1 MDRQTLLAFL
11 LIGFII
17 VLYPWY
23 MSIVA
28 PTPSPVGSLNQP
40 QQDGVQ
46 VDIIESATPDI
57 PAKASTTN
65 SSALLKTI
73 NITTNLYDLDISN
86 KNGGSFTDFKLYDFK
101 DHNNRL
107 VNLID
112 KDNSNNMA
120 IGFVSVDGD
129 KILLDNNWGVV
140 GSANKLRVDRGQKTL
155 TFKTQFSGQAVTKK
169 YTFYADSYN
178 IDVDVTFEN
187 PSRFISRNQ
196 YTVNW
201 NGGMPATE
209 KNLSNDYLF
218 FVGHA
223 SLGGENLGSRP
234 KKGKSSVESQNGST
248 LWSAIKTKYFI
259 SAIIPSEPGIAAQVE
274 GELINDKP
282 IYHTQITQSTNSANQ
297 YTVYLGPLDYNS
309 LRDFNV
315 GLETNVDLGWAL
327 FRPIG
332 QVISW
337 LLTKMYA
344 LIPNYGA
351 VVVLFAFLI
360 KLLLNPLT
368 VKTFESTRKMQSL
381 APEIQK
387 LKEKYKNDPQKMSR
401 AQMEL
406 YKNSGANPMGG
417 CLPMLIQMPILVS
430 IFSIFRSKIEFRGAP
445 FFGWISDLSV
455 PDTLFEIGGFPINVL
470 PVLMGST
477 MFIQQKMMAA
487 PNADSQ
493 QKTMMYVMNAFFLVL
508 FYRFPSGLNLYYFVF
523 NLLSILQQ
531 KYLIPNPATN
541 AGLPLKK

>member
-23 MSIVA
+23 MSIVS
-28 PTPSPVGSLNQP
+28 PPELNMVPPSTKPKEVINQNITPKNIKTI
-40 QQDGVQ
+40 GVQ
-46 VDIIESATPDI
+46 KRNSI
-57 PAKASTTN
+57 PSKSI
-65 SSALLKTI
+65 S
-73 NITTNLYDLDISN
+73 ITTNLYDLTISN
-86 KNGGSFTDFKLYDFK
+86 KNGGAFTNFNLYK
-101 DHNNRL
+101 YQDHNDNL

-112 KDNSNNMA
+112 GDNSNNM
-120 IGFVSVDGD
+120 IISFVSIDGD
-129 KILLDNNWGVV
+129 RVLLDKNW
-140 GSANKLRVDRGQKTL
+140 SMIDNISSLNIDRGQKSL
-155 TFKTQFSGQAVTKK
+155 IFKTNFSNQTITKK
-169 YTFYADSYN
+169 YTFYSDTYN
-178 IDVDVTFEN
+178 IDVDVEFEN
-187 PSRFISRNQ
+187 PSQFISRNQ
-196 YTVNW
+196 YTLNW

-218 FVGHA
+218 FEGYA
-223 SLGGENLGSRP
+223 SLGGERMGSKP
-234 KKGKSSVESQNGST
+234 KKGKSTVENQNGST

-259 SAIIPSEPGIAAQVE
+259 SAIIPSEPGIGAQVE
-274 GELINDKP
+274 SELNNEKP
-282 IYHTQITQSTNSANQ
+282 IYNTEITQSSNSNNRF
-297 YTVYLGPLDYNS
+297 TLYLGPLDYDS
-309 LRDFNV
+309 LSDFNV
-315 GLETNVDLGWAL
+315 GLEENVDLGWAL

-344 LIPNYGA
+344 IIPNYGL
-351 VVVLFAFLI
+351 VVVVFAFLI

-368 VKTFESTRKMQSL
+368 VKTFESTRKMQAL

-406 YKNSGANPMGG
+406 YKNSGANPLGG

-430 IFSIFRSKIEFRGAP
+430 VFSIFRSKIEFRGAP

-455 PDTLFEIGGFPINVL
+455 PDTLISIGSFPINIL

-477 MFIQQKMMAA
+477 MFIQQKMMSA
-487 PNADSQ
+487 PNADTQ
-493 QKTMMYVMNAFFLVL
+493 QKTMMYVMNVFFLFL

-523 NLLSILQQ
+523 NLLTILQQ
-531 KYLIPNPATN
+531 KYLIPKPT
-541 AGLPLKK
+541 LPGSAIPIKK

>member
-23 MSIVA
+23 MSIVS
-28 PTPSPVGSLNQP
+28 PPELNMVPPSTQP
-40 QQDGVQ
+40 KEL
-46 VDIIESATPDI
+46 INE
-57 PAKASTTN
+57 
-65 SSALLKTI
+65 
-73 NITTNLYDLDISN
+73 NITPEKIKTVTTKKLDSIPVKSIGVSTNLYDLTISN
-86 KNGGSFTDFKLYDFK
+86 KNGGAFTNFNLYK
-101 DHNNRL
+101 YQDHNDNL

-112 KDNSNNMA
+112 NDNSNNMV
-120 IGFVSVDGD
+120 IGFVSIDGD
-129 KILLDNNWGVV
+129 KILLDENW
-140 GSANKLRVDRGQKTL
+140 SMVDNIKSLSVERGQKSL
-155 TFKTQFSGQAVTKK
+155 TFKTNFSNQTITKK
-169 YTFYADSYN
+169 YTFYADTYN
-178 IDVDVTFEN
+178 IDVDVEFEN
-187 PSRFISRNQ
+187 PSQFISRNQ
-196 YTVNW
+196 YTLNW

-218 FVGHA
+218 FEGYA
-223 SLGGENLGSRP
+223 SLGGERMGSKP
-234 KKGKSSVESQNGST
+234 KKGKSMVENQNGST

-259 SAIIPSEPGIAAQVE
+259 SAIIPNEPGIGAQVE
-274 GELINDKP
+274 SELNNEKP
-282 IYHTQITQSTNSANQ
+282 IYNTEITQSSNSNNRF
-297 YTVYLGPLDYNS
+297 TVYLGPLDYDS
-309 LRDFNV
+309 LSDFNV
-315 GLETNVDLGWAL
+315 GLEENVDLGWAL

-344 LIPNYGA
+344 IIPNYGL
-351 VVVLFAFLI
+351 VVVVFAFLI

-368 VKTFESTRKMQSL
+368 VKTFESTRKMQAL

-406 YKNSGANPMGG
+406 YKNSGANPLGG

-430 IFSIFRSKIEFRGAP
+430 VFSIFRSKIEFRGAP

-455 PDTLFEIGGFPINVL
+455 PDTVISIGSFPINIL

-477 MFIQQKMMAA
+477 MFIQQKMMSA
-487 PNADSQ
+487 PNADTQ
-493 QKTMMYVMNAFFLVL
+493 QKTMMYVMNVFFLFL

-523 NLLSILQQ
+523 NLLTILQQ
-531 KYLIPNPATN
+531 KYLIPKPT
-541 AGLPLKK
+541 LPGSAIPIKK

>member
-23 MSIVA
+23 MSIVS
-28 PTPSPVGSLNQP
+28 PPELNMVPPSTQP
-40 QQDGVQ
+40 KEL
-46 VDIIESATPDI
+46 INE
-57 PAKASTTN
+57 
-65 SSALLKTI
+65 
-73 NITTNLYDLDISN
+73 NITPEKIKTVTTKKLDSIPVKSIGVSTNLYDLTISN
-86 KNGGSFTDFKLYDFK
+86 KNGGAFTNFNLYK
-101 DHNNRL
+101 YQDHNDNL

-112 KDNSNNMA
+112 NDNSNNMV
-120 IGFVSVDGD
+120 IGFVSIDGD
-129 KILLDNNWGVV
+129 KILLDENW
-140 GSANKLRVDRGQKTL
+140 SMVDNINSLNLERGQKSL
-155 TFKTQFSGQAVTKK
+155 TFKTNFSNQTITKK
-169 YTFYADSYN
+169 YTFYADTYN
-178 IDVDVTFEN
+178 IDVDVEFEN
-187 PSRFISRNQ
+187 PSQFISRNQ
-196 YTVNW
+196 YTLNW

-218 FVGHA
+218 FEGYA
-223 SLGGENLGSRP
+223 SLGGERMGSKP
-234 KKGKSSVESQNGST
+234 KKGKSMVENQNGST

-259 SAIIPSEPGIAAQVE
+259 SAIIPSEPGIGAQVE
-274 GELINDKP
+274 SELNNEKP
-282 IYHTQITQSTNSANQ
+282 IYNTEITQSSNSNNRF
-297 YTVYLGPLDYNS
+297 TVYLGPLDYDS
-309 LRDFNV
+309 LSDFNV
-315 GLETNVDLGWAL
+315 GLEENVDLGWAL

-344 LIPNYGA
+344 IIPNYGL
-351 VVVLFAFLI
+351 VVVVFAFLI

-368 VKTFESTRKMQSL
+368 VKTFESTRKMQAL

-406 YKNSGANPMGG
+406 YKNSGANPLGG

-430 IFSIFRSKIEFRGAP
+430 VFSIFRSKIEFRGAP

-455 PDTLFEIGGFPINVL
+455 PDTLISIGSFPINIL

-477 MFIQQKMMAA
+477 MFIQQKMMSA
-487 PNADSQ
+487 PNADTQ
-493 QKTMMYVMNAFFLVL
+493 QKTMMYVMNVFFLFL

-523 NLLSILQQ
+523 NLLTILQQ
-531 KYLIPNPATN
+531 KYLIPKPT
-541 AGLPLKK
+541 LPGSAIPIKK

>member
-23 MSIVA
+23 MSIVS
-28 PTPSPVGSLNQP
+28 PPELNMVPPSTQP
-40 QQDGVQ
+40 KEL
-46 VDIIESATPDI
+46 INE
-57 PAKASTTN
+57 
-65 SSALLKTI
+65 
-73 NITTNLYDLDISN
+73 NITPEKIKTVTTKKLDSIPVKSIGVSTNLYDLTISN
-86 KNGGSFTDFKLYDFK
+86 KNGGAFTNFNLYK
-101 DHNNRL
+101 YQDHNDNL

-112 KDNSNNMA
+112 NDNSNNMV
-120 IGFVSVDGD
+120 IGFVSIDGD
-129 KILLDNNWGVV
+129 KILLDENW
-140 GSANKLRVDRGQKTL
+140 SMVDNISSLSVERGQKSL
-155 TFKTQFSGQAVTKK
+155 TFKTNFSNQTITKK
-169 YTFYADSYN
+169 YTFYADTYN
-178 IDVDVTFEN
+178 IDVDVEFEN
-187 PSRFISRNQ
+187 PSQFISRNQ
-196 YTVNW
+196 YTLNW

-218 FVGHA
+218 FEGYA
-223 SLGGENLGSRP
+223 SLGGERMGSKP
-234 KKGKSSVESQNGST
+234 KKGKSTVENQNGST

-259 SAIIPSEPGIAAQVE
+259 SAIIPSEPGIGAQVE
-274 GELINDKP
+274 SELNNEKP
-282 IYHTQITQSTNSANQ
+282 IYNTEITQSSNSNNRF
-297 YTVYLGPLDYNS
+297 TLYLRTLDYDS
-309 LRDFNV
+309 LSDFNV
-315 GLETNVDLGWAL
+315 GLEENVDLGWAL

-344 LIPNYGA
+344 IIPNYGL
-351 VVVLFAFLI
+351 VVVVFAFLI

-368 VKTFESTRKMQSL
+368 VKTFESTRKMQAL

-406 YKNSGANPMGG
+406 YKNSGANPLGG

-430 IFSIFRSKIEFRGAP
+430 VFSIFRSKIEFRGAP

-455 PDTLFEIGGFPINVL
+455 PDTLISIGSFPINIL

-477 MFIQQKMMAA
+477 MFIQQKMMSA
-487 PNADSQ
+487 PNADTQ
-493 QKTMMYVMNAFFLVL
+493 QKTMMYVMNVFFLFL

-523 NLLSILQQ
+523 NLLTILQQ
-531 KYLIPNPATN
+531 KYLIPKPT
-541 AGLPLKK
+541 LPGSAIPIKK

>member
-23 MSIVA
+23 MSIVS
-28 PTPSPVGSLNQP
+28 PPELNMVPPSTQP
-40 QQDGVQ
+40 KEL
-46 VDIIESATPDI
+46 INE
-57 PAKASTTN
+57 
-65 SSALLKTI
+65 
-73 NITTNLYDLDISN
+73 NITPEKIKTVTTKKLDSIPVKSIGVSTNLYDLTISN
-86 KNGGSFTDFKLYDFK
+86 KNGGAFTNFNLYK
-101 DHNNRL
+101 YQDHNDNL

-112 KDNSNNMA
+112 NDNSNNMV
-120 IGFVSVDGD
+120 IGFVSIDGD
-129 KILLDNNWGVV
+129 KILLDENW
-140 GSANKLRVDRGQKTL
+140 SMVDNINSLSVERGQKSL
-155 TFKTQFSGQAVTKK
+155 TFKTNFSNQTITKK
-169 YTFYADSYN
+169 YTFYADTYN
-178 IDVDVTFEN
+178 IDVDVEFEN
-187 PSRFISRNQ
+187 PSQFISRNQ
-196 YTVNW
+196 YTLNW

-218 FVGHA
+218 FEGYA
-223 SLGGENLGSRP
+223 SLGGERMGSKP
-234 KKGKSSVESQNGST
+234 KKGKSMVENQNGST

-259 SAIIPSEPGIAAQVE
+259 SAIIPSEPGIGAQVE
-274 GELINDKP
+274 SELNNEKP
-282 IYHTQITQSTNSANQ
+282 IYNTEITQSSNSNNRF
-297 YTVYLGPLDYNS
+297 TLYLGPLDYDS
-309 LRDFNV
+309 LSDFNV
-315 GLETNVDLGWAL
+315 GLEENVDLGWAL

-344 LIPNYGA
+344 IIPNYGL
-351 VVVLFAFLI
+351 VVVVFAFLI

-368 VKTFESTRKMQSL
+368 VKTFESTRKMQAL

-406 YKNSGANPMGG
+406 YKNSGANPLGG

-430 IFSIFRSKIEFRGAP
+430 VFSIFRSKIEFRGAP

-455 PDTLFEIGGFPINVL
+455 PDTLISIGSFPINIL

-477 MFIQQKMMAA
+477 MFIQQKMMSA
-487 PNADSQ
+487 PNADTQ
-493 QKTMMYVMNAFFLVL
+493 QKTMMYVMNVFFLFL

-523 NLLSILQQ
+523 NLLTILQQ
-531 KYLIPNPATN
+531 KYLIPKPT
-541 AGLPLKK
+541 LPGSAIPIKK